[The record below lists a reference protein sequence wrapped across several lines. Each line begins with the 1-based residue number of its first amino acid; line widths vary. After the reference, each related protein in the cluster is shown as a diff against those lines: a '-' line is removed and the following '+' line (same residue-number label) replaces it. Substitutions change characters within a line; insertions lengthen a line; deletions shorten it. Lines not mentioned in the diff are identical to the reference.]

1 MAVNTDFTPCEGGGG
16 GPSGGGAFPVDVAH
30 LNHYYIKTLEEFK
43 NKKARTD
50 VFFPKKPQ
58 LDYTLECTNENLY
71 SVPLED
77 FDKTR
82 CRKMYEGLVA
92 ACNEVFDDSAARVYV
107 AAHGKYLQ

>member
-1 MAVNTDFTPCEGGGG
+1 MAVNTDFTPWGGGG
-16 GPSGGGAFPVDVAH
+16 RGGGAFPVDVAH